1 MTEVL
6 GPEGGL
12 LLAIVVAAL
21 RTATPLILAALGEL
35 VAERAGCVNL
45 GVEGMM
51 MAGAVSGFA
60 AAHATGDFAL
70 AFAVAALA
78 GAALSM
84 VYGVLVLAL
93 HVNQYAAGLSLTIL
107 GGGASAFWGQGW
119 QGLNMRGLGA
129 LEVPLLSG
137 LPLIGAAFARLDA
150 VVHLTLASALAL
162 ALVLSRTRAGLV
174 LRAVGENHDSA
185 HALGIPVVGV
195 RLMAVAFGGAMA
207 GMGGA
212 YLSCV
217 MTPLWIE
224 GMTAGRGWIAVALVV
239 FAAWRPGRVVMGAWL
254 FGLVGVMQIHGQGLG
269 LAVPSQLL
277 AMLPY
282 LVTILVLVLISRD
295 VTRIRLA
302 APGSLGKP
310 FAPTA

>member
-1 MTEVL
+1 MMDEAL
-6 GPEGGL
+6 MM
-12 LLAIVVAAL
+12 AIVVSAM

-35 VAERAGCVNL
+35 IVEKAGCVNL

-51 MAGAVSGFA
+51 LVGAVTGFA
-60 AAHATGDFAL
+60 VGLSTGNFAL
-70 AFAVAALA
+70 AFVVAAVA
-78 GAALSM
+78 GAALSL
-84 VYGVLVLAL
+84 VYGALVLVFQ
-93 HVNQYAAGLSLTIL
+93 VNQYAAGLALTIL
-107 GGGASAFWGQGW
+107 GGGVSAFWGQAW
-119 QGLNMRGLGA
+119 QGRNMRGLQA
-129 LEVPLLSG
+129 LEVPVLAD
-137 LPLIGAAFARLDA
+137 LPVVGQVFSRLDL
-150 VVHLTLASALAL
+150 VTYLTLAAAVVV
-162 ALVLSRTRAGLV
+162 ALVLTRTRVGLI

-185 HALGIPVVGV
+185 HALGFSVRGV
-195 RLMAVAFGGAMA
+195 RALAIAFGGAMA

-239 FAAWRPGRVVMGAWL
+239 FATWKPARVVLGAWL
-254 FGLVGVMQIHGQGLG
+254 FGLVSVMQLHGQGLG
-269 LAVPSQLL
+269 LAVSSHLL

-295 VTRIRLA
+295 ATRIRLN

-310 FAPTA
+310 FKPA

>member
-1 MTEVL
+1 MEDSLWV
-6 GPEGGL
+6 
-12 LLAIVVAAL
+12 AILIAAM

-35 VAERAGCVNL
+35 IVEKAGCVNL

-51 MAGAVSGFA
+51 LVGAVTGFA
-60 AAHATGDFAL
+60 VGLTTGNFAL
-70 AFAVAALA
+70 AFVVAAVAGAVLSVVY
-78 GAALSM
+78 AAL
-84 VYGVLVLAL
+84 VLVFQ
-93 HVNQYAAGLSLTIL
+93 VNQYAAGLSLTIL
-107 GGGASAFWGQGW
+107 GGGVSAFWGQPW
-119 QGLNMRGLGA
+119 QGQNMTGLQPTVIPG
-129 LEVPLLSG
+129 LSD
-137 LPLIGAAFARLDA
+137 LPVIGTVFSRTDIVTWA
-150 VVHLTLASALAL
+150 ALAACVAV
-162 ALVLSRTRAGLV
+162 ALVLTRTRAGLI

-185 HALGIPVVGV
+185 HALGYSV
-195 RLMAVAFGGAMA
+195 RWVRTLAIAFGGAMA

-239 FAAWRPGRVVMGAWL
+239 FATWKPARVVLGAWL
-254 FGLVGVMQIHGQGLG
+254 FGAVSVMQIHGQAMG
-269 LAVPSQLL
+269 LAVSSHIL

-295 VTRIRLA
+295 ATRIRLA

-310 FAPTA
+310 FKPA

>member
-1 MTEVL
+1 MMDEA
-6 GPEGGL
+6 L
-12 LLAIVVAAL
+12 LMAIVVSAM

-35 VAERAGCVNL
+35 IVEKTGCVNL

-51 MAGAVSGFA
+51 LVGAVTGFA
-60 AAHATGDFAL
+60 VGLTTGSF
-70 AFAVAALA
+70 AFAFVVAALA
-78 GAALSM
+78 GAALSL
-84 VYGVLVLAL
+84 VYAALVLVFQ
-93 HVNQYAAGLSLTIL
+93 VNQYAAGLALTIL
-107 GGGASAFWGQGW
+107 GGGVSAFWGQAW
-119 QGLNMRGLGA
+119 QGQNMRGLQA
-129 LEVPLLSG
+129 LEVPLLSDLPVLG
-137 LPLIGAAFARLDA
+137 QVSPRLDLVPYLPLAA
-150 VVHLTLASALAL
+150 ALAI
-162 ALVLSRTRAGLV
+162 ALVLPRTRLGLI

-185 HALGIPVVGV
+185 HALGFSVRVV
-195 RLMAVAFGGAMA
+195 RLAAITFGGAMA

-239 FAAWRPGRVVMGAWL
+239 FATWKPARVVLGAWL
-254 FGLVGVMQIHGQGLG
+254 FGLVSVMQLHGQGLG
-269 LAVPSQLL
+269 IAVSSHLL

-295 VTRIRLA
+295 ATRIRLN

-310 FAPTA
+310 FRPTT